1 MANIKKIREQLKEL
15 DSTKI
20 FFTDLNG
27 RLMSLP
33 VNPDNIE
40 SIISNG
46 IGFDGSS
53 VAGYATVDASDR
65 LLFPDPESFRTV
77 EFADE
82 KLGFFIGHVYNDQG
96 SRAPTDPRA
105 VLDRFH

>member
-1 MANIKKIREQLKEL
+1 MVNIKKLREQLKEL

-53 VAGYATVDASDR
+53 VAGYATVM
-65 LLFPDPESFRTV
+65 PVT
-77 EFADE
+77 
-82 KLGFFIGHVYNDQG
+82 GFFFPIRRVF
-96 SRAPTDPRA
+96 
-105 VLDRFH
+105 VL